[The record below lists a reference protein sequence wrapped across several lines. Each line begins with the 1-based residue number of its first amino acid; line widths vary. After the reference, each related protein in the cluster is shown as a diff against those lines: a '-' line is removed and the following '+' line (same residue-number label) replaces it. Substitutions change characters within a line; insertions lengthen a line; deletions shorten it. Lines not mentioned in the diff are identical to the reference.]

1 MEREEQTETASRM
14 RSVKSSVLMAE
25 DVLYRSLV
33 ESMSEH
39 AIFAISP
46 TGDIITWNTGAKNT
60 YGYTKREIIGK
71 SFKLTFTAAD
81 RAAGAPENEL
91 HEAREGRRATYERW
105 NVRKDGTRFWA
116 ANNMAPI
123 YGAGRALIGFT
134 KFVADMTESHR
145 AREALQDSE
154 ERLRILIE
162 SVPEYAI
169 FSLALDGSITSWN
182 SAAHRALGYAE
193 HEIIGKQF
201 AELFAPEDIS
211 NGVPDIVMQRASIL
225 GKLDEERW
233 FLRKDGSRFLGNEKI
248 SKLRPGKKHGSQG
261 FVHVAH
267 DITAHKEFADDLR
280 RRAAVDPLTGLANRN
295 TFFDHVDRA
304 IALIKRRS
312 AYRFAV
318 LFIDL
323 DHFKEVNDVFGHMVA
338 DRLLEITARRLETCA
353 RTEDIV
359 ARIGGD
365 EFAILLNGI
374 SDAADAEDAAARIG
388 AEMRKPILVDSKSVF
403 ATVSVGIALGTPQYD
418 SPETILRDADTAM
431 YVAKAGGRARATMFR
446 GSSQAVDR
454 LGPDLQGDLRHAVE
468 RSELRVVYQPV
479 VRLADSTISRFE
491 ALVRWEHPR
500 RGLLYPA
507 DFIVRAEAS
516 NTIIAVD
523 RWVLAS
529 ACAALAGWRSRFG
542 DPTLAVSVNLS
553 SKQFSHPDLIT
564 LLRETLAASKLTT
577 DCVHL
582 EITESAIM
590 EKSIQTE
597 KMLAAVSNAGF
608 ELHVDDF
615 GVGYSSLAV
624 LRDLPVKAL
633 KIDRS
638 FIAKMETRNGA
649 ELVRTI
655 IQLAHNLGLVAIAEG
670 IETVAQLG
678 TLVSMSCDFGQGF
691 FLSEPC
697 DADAVERLLQQRP
710 ANRPIGIAAAST

>member
-1 MEREEQTETASRM
+1 MP
-14 RSVKSSVLMAE
+14 SVKSSVLDAD
-25 DVLYRSLV
+25 DVLYRSLID
-33 ESMSEH
+33 SLSEH

-46 TGDIITWNTGAKNT
+46 TGDIITWNTGAENT
-60 YGYTKREIIGK
+60 YGYSKREIVGK
-71 SFKLTFTAAD
+71 SFKVTFTPED
-81 RAAGAPENEL
+81 LAAGVPENEL
-91 HEAREGRRATYERW
+91 HEAHTGGRTTHERW

-123 YGAGRALIGFT
+123 YGAGKGLIGFT

-182 SAAHRALGYAE
+182 SAAHRVLGYAD

-211 NGVPDIVMQRASIL
+211 NGVPEIVLQKASIL
-225 GKLDEERW
+225 GKVDEERW
-233 FLRKDGSRFLGNEKI
+233 FLRKDGSRFLGSEKI
-248 SKLRPGKKHGSQG
+248 SRLRAGKKRSSQG

-267 DITAHKEFADDLR
+267 DITAHKELADDLR

-295 TFFDHVDRA
+295 TFFDHVERA

-312 AYRFAV
+312 SCLFAV
-318 LFIDL
+318 MFIDL
-323 DHFKEVNDVFGHMVA
+323 DHFKEINDAFGHMVA
-338 DRLLEITARRLETCA
+338 DHLLEITARRLESCA

-374 SDAADAEDAAARIG
+374 RDASDAQEAANRIG
-388 AEMRKPILVDSKSVF
+388 TEMRKPVFVDSQGVY
-403 ATVSVGIALGTPQYD
+403 ATVSVGIAMGTAGYD
-418 SPETILRDADTAM
+418 NPETILRDADSAM
-431 YVAKAGGRARATMFR
+431 YVAKAGGRARSMVFS
-446 GSSQAVDR
+446 GAVDAGNR
-454 LGPDLQGDLRHAVE
+454 FGPDLQGDLRHAVE
-468 RSELRVVYQPV
+468 RGELRVVYQPI

-500 RGLLYPA
+500 RGLLYPN
-507 DFIVRAEAS
+507 DFILRAEAS

-523 RWVLAS
+523 RWVLAT
-529 ACAALAGWRSRFG
+529 ACNALAGWRSRFA
-542 DPTLAVSVNLS
+542 DPALCVSINLS
-553 SKQFSHPDLIT
+553 SKQFTHPDLISH
-564 LLRETLAASKLTT
+564 LRETLTAAALTP

-590 EKSIQTE
+590 EKSIRTE
-597 KMLAAVSNAGF
+597 KMLAAVSDAGF

-615 GVGYSSLAV
+615 GVGYSSLSV
-624 LRDLPVKAL
+624 LRDLPVRAL

-638 FIAKMETRNGA
+638 FTTKMDTRNGL

-655 IQLAHNLGLVAIAEG
+655 IQLAHNLGLVAVAEG
-670 IETVAQLG
+670 IENLDQLG
-678 TLVSMSCDFGQGF
+678 MLVAMSCDYGQGF

-697 DADAVERLLQQRP
+697 DNEAIERMLAGQ
-710 ANRPIGIAAAST
+710 AA

>member
-1 MEREEQTETASRM
+1 
-14 RSVKSSVLMAE
+14 
-25 DVLYRSLV
+25 
-33 ESMSEH
+33 
-39 AIFAISP
+39 
-46 TGDIITWNTGAKNT
+46 
-60 YGYTKREIIGK
+60 
-71 SFKLTFTAAD
+71 
-81 RAAGAPENEL
+81 
-91 HEAREGRRATYERW
+91 
-105 NVRKDGTRFWA
+105 
-116 ANNMAPI
+116 
-123 YGAGRALIGFT
+123 
-134 KFVADMTESHR
+134 
-145 AREALQDSE
+145 
-154 ERLRILIE
+154 
-162 SVPEYAI
+162 
-169 FSLALDGSITSWN
+169 
-182 SAAHRALGYAE
+182 
-193 HEIIGKQF
+193 
-201 AELFAPEDIS
+201 
-211 NGVPDIVMQRASIL
+211 
-225 GKLDEERW
+225 
-233 FLRKDGSRFLGNEKI
+233 
-248 SKLRPGKKHGSQG
+248 
-261 FVHVAH
+261 
-267 DITAHKEFADDLR
+267 
-280 RRAAVDPLTGLANRN
+280 
-295 TFFDHVDRA
+295 
-304 IALIKRRS
+304 
-312 AYRFAV
+312 
-318 LFIDL
+318 
-323 DHFKEVNDVFGHMVA
+323 
-338 DRLLEITARRLETCA
+338 
-353 RTEDIV
+353 
-359 ARIGGD
+359 
-365 EFAILLNGI
+365 
-374 SDAADAEDAAARIG
+374 
-388 AEMRKPILVDSKSVF
+388 
-403 ATVSVGIALGTPQYD
+403 
-418 SPETILRDADTAM
+418 M

-446 GSSQAVDR
+446 GSSQTVDR